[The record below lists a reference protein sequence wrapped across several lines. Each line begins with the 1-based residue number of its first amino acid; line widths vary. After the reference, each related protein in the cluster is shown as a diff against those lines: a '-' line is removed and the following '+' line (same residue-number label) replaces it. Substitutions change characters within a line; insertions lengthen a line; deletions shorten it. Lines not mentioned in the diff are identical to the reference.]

1 LKLQFY
7 KYQGTGND
15 FIILDNREELFRTND
30 LNIPGICDRRFGIG
44 ADGLIVIENHPT
56 LDFHMIYF
64 NADGTKSFCGNGS
77 RCAVIFAK
85 FLGLITASTIFLST
99 DGVHEAEI
107 LSNGEVK
114 LKMHDVEGIKYL
126 GHAYEL
132 NTGSPH
138 YVTYYADLENLDIL
152 PMARSIRYN
161 EPYTETGINVNF
173 IHPSDGG
180 IGIRTYERGVEDETL
195 SCGTGV
201 TASALVHHV
210 HIEGKAGNFVSQVIS
225 RGGALSVH
233 FAYNKGIF
241 TDIYL
246 QGPATFVFEGEV
258 TV

>member
-1 LKLQFY
+1 MNLQFY

-15 FIILDNREELFRTND
+15 FIIFDNRDESFRAED
-30 LNIPGICDRRFGIG
+30 LNIPKLCDRRFGIG
-44 ADGLIVIENHPT
+44 ADGVIVIENHST

-77 RCAVIFAK
+77 RCAVVFAQ
-85 FLGLITASTIFLST
+85 FLGIITSAATFLST
-99 DGVHEAEI
+99 DGVHQADI
-107 LSNGEVK
+107 LSTGEVK
-114 LKMHDVEGIKYL
+114 LKMHDVEGIKNL

-138 YVTYYADLENLDIL
+138 YVTYHADLENLDIV
-152 PMARSIRYN
+152 PVAKAIRYN
-161 EPYTETGINVNF
+161 DPYTESGINVNF
-173 IHPSDGG
+173 IHSSDNR
-180 IGIRTYERGVEDETL
+180 INIRTYERGVEAETL

-210 HIEGKAGNFVSQVIS
+210 QSEGKDGNFETLINS

-233 FAYNKGIF
+233 FAYLKGRF